1 MRAPLKRYYLRSI
14 VPLLLYT
21 LLVVAGHGL
30 ADGIASPALKT
41 ALVLAPLLPFGW
53 IFYRY
58 FQYLAECDE
67 LERKIEMDAIA
78 ISAMAG
84 ALTGMALLFLI
95 DHALVSPS
103 KRELVG
109 IGLAAL
115 CTGYFVTRYVGIWR
129 YRA

>member
-21 LLVVAGHGL
+21 LLVAAGHGL
-30 ADGIASPALKT
+30 ADGIASPALRT
-41 ALVLAPLLPFGW
+41 ALVLTPLLPFGW

-78 ISAMAG
+78 ISGSASCANSSAG
-84 ALTGMALLFLI
+84 RRPSWPTGWTC
-95 DHALVSPS
+95 
-103 KRELVG
+103 RG
-109 IGLAAL
+109 
-115 CTGYFVTRYVGIWR
+115 RR
-129 YRA
+129 

>member
-1 MRAPLKRYYLRSI
+1 MRVSLKRYYLRSI
-14 VPLLLYT
+14 VPLLVYALM
-21 LLVVAGHGL
+21 VVAVHAL
-30 ADGIASPALKT
+30 ADGIAAPALKS
-41 ALVLAPLLPFGW
+41 ALVLSPLLPFGW

-78 ISAMAG
+78 ISAMTG
-84 ALTGMALLFLI
+84 VLTGMALLFLL
-95 DHALVSPS
+95 DHGLVSPS

-109 IGLAAL
+109 IGLGAL
-115 CTGYFVTRYVGIWR
+115 CAGYFVTRYVGIWR